1 MVRIHSESHIKIMI
15 KRTTILIVAVF
26 VFLPYECTIQT
37 LETTSE
43 ITKVDEVI
51 PDIVTVTTYSITEAQ
66 TDSTPLLTASG
77 FKINPLNPKR
87 HRIIAVSRDLKRK
100 YRFGQRVRITNAGKY
115 NGEYVIRDLMHHRW
129 KNKIDI
135 LINSDDK
142 HTKLRRVKMYK
153 IEKTKG

>member
-1 MVRIHSESHIKIMI
+1 MLVFFPYKCNIHKLEPVNEIQIES
-15 KRTTILIVAVF
+15 V
-26 VFLPYECTIQT
+26 Y
-37 LETTSE
+37 
-43 ITKVDEVI
+43 DEI
-51 PDIVTVTTYSITEAQ
+51 PDIVTLTTYSVEGNQ

-77 FKINPLNPKR
+77 FRINPQNPKR

-135 LINSDDK
+135 LINPSDN
-142 HTKLRRVKMYK
+142 HTKLRRIKMFRV
-153 IEKTKG
+153 EKK

>member
-1 MVRIHSESHIKIMI
+1 MK
-15 KRTTILIVAVF
+15 KRTTLLVILSLVF
-26 VFLPYECTIQT
+26 FPYECTMHSM
-37 LETTSE
+37 ES
-43 ITKVDEVI
+43 KVELVEQDKVI
-51 PDIVTVTTYSITEAQ
+51 PDIVTVTTYSIDGNQ

-115 NGEYVIRDLMHHRW
+115 NGEYVVRDLMHHRW

-135 LINSDDK
+135 LINPSDK
-142 HTKLRRVKMYK
+142 HTKLRRAKMYK
-153 IEKTKG
+153 VEKKKG